1 MPRPAAMKI
10 REQKR
15 DWNELAELD
24 PYWAILTSPGT
35 RFGAWDSDEFF
46 ATGVAEIDA
55 VMRHATELGHPEGR
69 ARALDFGCGLGRVT
83 RPLAGHFGECVG
95 VDISEGMVQQA
106 RRLNADVPGASFV
119 VNAAGDLRR
128 FDDQSFD
135 LVYSVIVLQH
145 VPDRDAIESYIA
157 EFCRVLRPGGLAIFQ
172 LPSHIPKVFRLQWR
186 RRLYLALRRVGVR
199 AAFLYRRLRLMPIAM
214 SSISETDV
222 VELTTAHGARVLEVE
237 TVGASGLLNAGLK
250 NSTYYITR

>member
-1 MPRPAAMKI
+1 MKI
-10 REQKR
+10 RDQER

-46 ATGVAEIDA
+46 ATGATEIDA
-55 VMRHATELGHPEGR
+55 VMDHAARLGHPQGR
-69 ARALDFGCGLGRVT
+69 ARALDFGCGLGRLT
-83 RPLAGHFGECVG
+83 RPLAGHFDESVG
-95 VDISEGMVQQA
+95 VDISEGMVRGA
-106 RRLNADVPGASFV
+106 RELNADVPGATFI
-119 VNAAGDLRR
+119 VNAAEDLRR
-128 FDDQSFD
+128 FDDESFD

-145 VPDRDAIESYIA
+145 VPDRGAIESYIA

-172 LPSHIPKVFRLQWR
+172 LPSHIPKIFRLQWR
-186 RRLYLALRRVGVR
+186 RRLYLALRRLGVG

-214 SSISETDV
+214 SSIGESDV
-222 VELTTAHGARVLEVE
+222 VALVAACGARVLEVE
-237 TVGASGLLNAGLK
+237 TVAASGLLNAGLK